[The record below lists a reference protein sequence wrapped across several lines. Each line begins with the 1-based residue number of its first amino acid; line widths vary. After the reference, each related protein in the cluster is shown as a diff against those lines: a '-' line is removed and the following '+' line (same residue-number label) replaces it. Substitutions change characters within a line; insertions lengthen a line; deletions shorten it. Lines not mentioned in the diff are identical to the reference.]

1 MMKARLASITSAI
14 SVDAMDD
21 YAPPRQLSTHIT
33 ASGTSTISA
42 TSSLVVPQ
50 IKTLACATGT
60 SQTCILSVS
69 TILMQTK
76 SFLPNENAM
85 LAAPF
90 D

>member
-1 MMKARLASITSAI
+1 MRARLAPIKSAI
-14 SVDAMDD
+14 SVDATDD

-33 ASGTSTISA
+33 AIGTSTISA
-42 TSSLVVPQ
+42 TSSLIVPQ
-50 IKTLACATGT
+50 IETLVSATGT

-76 SFLPNENAM
+76 SFLPNESAM
-85 LAAPF
+85 LPAPF